1 MSILQSS
8 TEITQYNL
16 NEIFHEILH
25 KTPYDPDN
33 PPNEDEEEMDHDGE
47 TSDGSGDEDSDDTDY
62 EEFVYPED
70 NIRDE
75 YGLYLYVFVYVIVY
89 FWIKFCLYLFI
100 FLFPVGDE

>member
-1 MSILQSS
+1 MSLLQSS
-8 TEITQYNL
+8 TDITQYNL

-33 PPNEDEEEMDHDGE
+33 PPNEDDEEMDHDG
-47 TSDGSGDEDSDDTDY
+47 SDGSGDEDSDDTDY

-75 YGLYLYVFVYVIVY
+75 YGLFLYVFVYVIVY
-89 FWIKFCLYLFI
+89 F
-100 FLFPVGDE
+100 

>member
-1 MSILQSS
+1 
-8 TEITQYNL
+8 
-16 NEIFHEILH
+16 
-25 KTPYDPDN
+25 
-33 PPNEDEEEMDHDGE
+33 MDHDG